1 MRASTRI
8 FTRNSLWQLIVLFSR
23 SYTVSRLHFI
33 MNLGVVMIMINMEIL
48 DYSSISCTFLLEND
62 IGNVYSRAKFY
73 SIVFSLVL
81 N

>member
-1 MRASTRI
+1 
-8 FTRNSLWQLIVLFSR
+8 
-23 SYTVSRLHFI
+23 

-62 IGNVYSRAKFY
+62 ISNIYSRAKFY
-73 SIVFSLVL
+73 SIVSALVL